1 MLARGVIVPG
11 VVLPMTL
18 VARTIVLAVGMPV
31 VGIGQLFVR
40 IAERDPFKRFRGI
53 CGTFSLT
60 ERDVMRWWIV
70 EHEVSRTRRCRKP
83 FGGAKPNYVR
93 SV

>member
-1 MLARGVIVPG
+1 MLARAVIMPG

-18 VARTIVLAVGMPV
+18 LVRRIVLAVGMSIV
-31 VGIGQLFVR
+31 SIGQLFVR

-53 CGTFSLT
+53 FGTFSLT

-70 EHEVSRTRRCRKP
+70 EDKVSRTRRCRKP